1 MSQATKR
8 SAITS
13 CSIASLPLRDAG
25 EILSS
30 KGFWQGSIWPIP
42 ELAFAALIDLG
53 LSDECIAH
61 YFRVSVASV
70 LALRGEYGTHPSA
83 Q

>member
-1 MSQATKR
+1 MRQATKQ
-8 SAITS
+8 SATMS
-13 CSIASLPLRDAG
+13 CSILPLPPQDAS

-30 KGFWQGSIWPIP
+30 NEFWQGSIWPIP

-53 LSDECIAH
+53 LSDECIAG
-61 YFRVSVASV
+61 YFRVSVVSV
-70 LALRGEYGTHPSA
+70 LALRAEYGMHPSV